1 MVAVGD
7 MGSLWWSGGGV
18 RRNGGLVG
26 LVYAAER
33 RVVVGAEIGDR
44 GADNEV
50 VCAKRSGCGW
60 VSVR

>member
-1 MVAVGD
+1 
-7 MGSLWWSGGGV
+7 
-18 RRNGGLVG
+18 
-26 LVYAAER
+26 
-33 RVVVGAEIGDR
+33 VVGAEIGDR